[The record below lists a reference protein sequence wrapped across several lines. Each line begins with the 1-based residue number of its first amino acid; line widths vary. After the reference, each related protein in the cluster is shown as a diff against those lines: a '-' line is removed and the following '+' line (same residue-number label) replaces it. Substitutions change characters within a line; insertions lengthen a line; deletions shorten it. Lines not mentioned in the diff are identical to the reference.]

1 VRFLQ
6 GCLIF
11 LALDLV
17 LLLALAG
24 AAAYF
29 LTRTPASVRELPPPV
44 ISPVKALAL
53 QNRLDEFS
61 RELEQASAAGERKR
75 MSLVITEEEANSLI
89 ARELPTLQEK
99 NPWTLPFRLESAKV
113 SFRDGKVLAAAVVD
127 LGGLHPQLAVVARVG
142 AQGGRPEVEIEVIE
156 LGRLPLLGLV
166 QNYVQQGV
174 QAVETEDIP
183 LEIDR
188 VEVADGQ
195 LILEGW
201 SKPQPR

>member
-1 VRFLQ
+1 VKFLR

-11 LALDLV
+11 LALDLA

-29 LTRTPASVRELPPPV
+29 LTRTPASVRELPPPAT
-44 ISPVKALAL
+44 SPEKAQAL

-61 RELEQASAAGERKR
+61 RDLEQAGAAGERKR

-89 ARELPTLQEK
+89 ARELPTFQEK
-99 NPWTLPFRLESAKV
+99 NPGTLPFRLESAQV
-113 SFRDGKVLAAAVVD
+113 SFREGKVLATAVVD

-142 AQGGRPEVEIEVIE
+142 AQGGRPEVEIERIE

-166 QNYVQQGV
+166 QNYVQQGL
-174 QAVETEDIP
+174 QAVETEDFP
-183 LEIDR
+183 LEIDS
-188 VEVADGQ
+188 VQVTDGQ
-195 LILEGW
+195 VVVEGW
-201 SKPQPR
+201 SKPQR

>member
-1 VRFLQ
+1 MKFLR

-11 LALDLV
+11 LALDLA

-29 LTRTPASVRELPPPV
+29 LTRTPASVRELPPPAT
-44 ISPVKALAL
+44 SPEKAQAL

-61 RELEQASAAGERKR
+61 RDLEQAGAAGERKR

-89 ARELPTLQEK
+89 ARELPTFQEK
-99 NPWTLPFRLESAKV
+99 NPGTLPFRLESAQV
-113 SFRDGKVLAAAVVD
+113 SFREGKVLATAVVD

-142 AQGGRPEVEIEVIE
+142 AQGGRPEVEIERIE

-166 QNYVQQGV
+166 QNYVQQGL
-174 QAVETEDIP
+174 QAVETEDFP
-183 LEIDR
+183 LEIDS
-188 VEVADGQ
+188 VQVTDGQ
-195 LILEGW
+195 VVVEGW
-201 SKPQPR
+201 SKPQR